1 MTYTGTVKEGRIEL
15 PASIKLPE
23 GAAVRVEIDSLDDWL
38 EGWKDLAHRVGA
50 AWDGPQSA
58 VDTVSEMRR

>member
-23 GAAVRVEIDSLDDWL
+23 GAAVRVELVPEDEWL
-38 EGWKDLAHRVGA
+38 KGWDELTEQITES
-50 AWDGPQSA
+50 WQSPKSA
-58 VDTVSEMRR
+58 LEILSEARR